1 MIERFLR
8 VRGRAL
14 RALEPA
20 PTIFALAFAAW
31 LAFAARAQPSD
42 QGPQRATEP
51 KSAAPVRAS
60 SEMVVTANRYASE
73 AGLRVLHEGGGAV
86 DAAIAVQLVLSL
98 VEPQSS
104 GVGGG
109 AFLLLY
115 DVPRNGGEPKLT
127 AYEGRET
134 APAAATPDMFLADNG
149 RAASFAAVGV
159 GGLAVG
165 VPGVMRMLELAHR
178 EHGRLPWAKLFEPA
192 IELADQG
199 FPVSTRLHAL
209 LDGFKR
215 FARADDFRRYFYDAN
230 GEPRPVGYKLKNPDY
245 AATLRLLAAQG
256 AEPMYSG
263 ELAAAI
269 TRTVQQNSVRPGRLT
284 LDDLK
289 GYRAHESEP
298 LCSPYRQWRVCGP
311 QLPSSGG
318 VTTQQILRMLGRF
331 DLGEVRNDPVMSI
344 HLIAEASRLAFADRN
359 LYLGD
364 PAFVQV
370 PVAGLLDAR
379 YLDSRAAAIDYKR
392 ALPSVKAGK
401 PDGVAAWDFAPS
413 AAGERPSTSH
423 FSIVDA
429 SGDAIAMTTSVQGAF
444 GSQLMAGG
452 FILNNELTD
461 FDYEPEKGGK
471 PVANRIEGGK
481 RPLSSMAPT
490 LVLDERHRLRLVV
503 GSPGGTQIIGFVVQA
518 IVGVLDWRLDVQQ
531 AVAAPHFLA
540 QEGPLELEQGTNL
553 AAQSAALGALG
564 HTTALRTLN
573 SGLHAIEIDYGA
585 GRALLGGV
593 DPRREGVAL
602 GD

>member
-1 MIERFLR
+1 MIATTLR
-8 VRGRAL
+8 IIAGRCL
-14 RALEPA
+14 RRLASLTPRVLLA
-20 PTIFALAFAAW
+20 VASLALAAQGHAQAQAA
-31 LAFAARAQPSD
+31 
-42 QGPQRATEP
+42 T
-51 KSAAPVRAS
+51 APVRAS
-60 SEMVVTANRYASE
+60 KEMVVTANRYASE
-73 AGLRVLHEGGGAV
+73 AGLKILREGGNAV

-109 AFLLLY
+109 AFMLLY
-115 DVPRNGGEPKLT
+115 DEPSGGGKPAIV

-149 RAASFAAVGV
+149 RAAPFAQVGV
-159 GGLAVG
+159 GGLSVG

-192 IELADQG
+192 IALADDG
-199 FPVSTRLHAL
+199 FVVSVRLHAL

-215 FARADDFRRYFYDAN
+215 FARAEDFRRYFYDAAN
-230 GEPRPVGYKLKNPDY
+230 EPLPSGTKLKNPDY
-245 AATLRLLAAQG
+245 AATLRLLAAKG

-269 TRTVQQNSVRPGRLT
+269 VRAVRENNVRAGRLT
-284 LDDLK
+284 LDDMK

-298 LCSPYRQWRVCGP
+298 LCSPYRTWKVCGP

-318 VTTQQILRMLGRF
+318 VTTLQILKMLSRF
-331 DLGEVRNDPVMSI
+331 ELSELRDDRVTSI
-344 HLIAEASRLAFADRN
+344 HLIADASRLAFADRN
-359 LYLGD
+359 FYLGD
-364 PAFVQV
+364 PSFVPA
-370 PVAGLLDAR
+370 PVAGLLDQR
-379 YLDSRAAAIDYKR
+379 YVDTRASAIDLKR
-392 ALPSVKAGK
+392 ALPAVKPGA
-401 PDGVAAWDFAPS
+401 PAGVAAWNFAPTV
-413 AAGERPSTSH
+413 AAERPSTSH
-423 FSIVDA
+423 FSIVDRN
-429 SGDAIAMTTSVQGAF
+429 GDAVSLTTSVQGAF

-461 FDYEPEKGGK
+461 FDYEPESGGK

-490 LVLDERHRLRLVV
+490 LVLDDRDRIRLVV
-503 GSPGGTQIIGFVVQA
+503 GSPGGTQIIGFVVQTL
-518 IVGVLDWRLDVQQ
+518 VGVLDWHLDVQQ

-540 QEGPLELEQGTNL
+540 QEGPIELEQGTAL
-553 AAQSAALGALG
+553 TADAAALGALG
-564 HTTALRTLN
+564 HTTAVRVMN
-573 SGLHAIEIDYGA
+573 SGLHAIAIDYADKDKRTLSGA
-585 GRALLGGV
+585 V

>member
-1 MIERFLR
+1 MSAR
-8 VRGRAL
+8 VLPFRGRTI
-14 RALEPA
+14 RAL
-20 PTIFALAFAAW
+20 ALAASRSVLGRAGRRSALGLALAAS
-31 LAFAARAQPSD
+31 LPCGVARAQAP
-42 QGPQRATEP
+42 
-51 KSAAPVRAS
+51 APVRAG

-73 AGLRVLHEGGGAV
+73 AGLKMLHEGGGAV
-86 DAAIAVQLVLSL
+86 DGAVAVQLVLSL

-109 AFLLLY
+109 AFMLFF
-115 DVPRNGGEPKLT
+115 DVPRNGGKPAIT

-134 APAAATPDMFLADNG
+134 APAAATPDMFLAENG
-149 RAASFAAVGV
+149 RAASFASVGI

-192 IELADQG
+192 LELADQG

-209 LDGFKR
+209 LDGYKR
-215 FARADDFRRYFYDAN
+215 FARGEEFRRVFYDAN
-230 GEPRPVGYKLKNPDY
+230 GEPRPVGYKLKNPEY
-245 AATLRLLAAQG
+245 AATLRLLAANG

-263 ELAAAI
+263 ELAAEIVRA
-269 TRTVQQNSVRPGRLT
+269 VQKNSVRAGRLT

-289 GYRAHESEP
+289 GYRAHESQP
-298 LCSPYRQWRVCGP
+298 LCTPYRSYRICGP

-318 VTTQQILRMLGRF
+318 VTTQQILTMLGRF
-331 DLGEVRNDPVMSI
+331 DLGELRDDRVTAMHV
-344 HLIAEASRLAFADRN
+344 IAEASRLAFADRN

-364 PAFVQV
+364 PDFVRA
-370 PVAGLLDAR
+370 PVAGLLDSR
-379 YLDSRAAAIDYKR
+379 YLDARAATIDLKR
-392 ALPSVKAGK
+392 ALPAVAAGK
-401 PDGVAAWDFAPS
+401 PNGAAAWNFAPG

-429 SGDAIAMTTSVQGAF
+429 SGDAVAMTTSVQGAF

-461 FDYEPEKGGK
+461 FDYEPESGGK

-490 LVLDERHRLRLVV
+490 LVIDDRDRLRLAV
-503 GSPGGTQIIGFVVQA
+503 GSPGGEQIIGFVVQT

-531 AVAAPHFLA
+531 AVAAPHVLA
-540 QEGPLELEQGTNL
+540 QNGPELLEQGTSL
-553 AAQSAALGALG
+553 ASDAAALTALG

-573 SGLHAIEIDYGA
+573 SGLHAIAIDYGD
-585 GRALLGGV
+585 RRQLTGGV